1 MPEPLSRRHLLARG
15 TAAGFFVVAG
25 ECLWLTPQE
34 AEARVFEPQI
44 LSPQQCKAL
53 SMLGDAL
60 VPGAAAAGLSAYIDL
75 QLQAG
80 DESLLIGKYLGV
92 DTSAQTGFYR
102 AAADNVML
110 LADESISMHTFA
122 TSMATDAVS
131 GWAGPPASYVLF
143 VLRADA
149 LDVTYGTPEG
159 FEKLGIPYMAQIKPD
174 RPW

>member
-1 MPEPLSRRHLLARG
+1 MPATLSRRHLLSRG

-25 ECLWLTPQE
+25 QCLWLTPRE
-34 AEARVFEPQI
+34 AEARVFEPQV
-44 LSPQQCKAL
+44 LSTEQCKAL

-60 VPGAAAAGLSAYIDL
+60 VPGAADAGLAAYIDL

-92 DTSAQTGFYR
+92 DTSAQTEFYR
-102 AAADNVML
+102 AAADNVMSL
-110 LADESISMHTFA
+110 TDENTSVHTFV
-122 TSMATDAVS
+122 TSMATDSLSEWV
-131 GWAGPPASYVLF
+131 GPPASYVLF

-149 LDVTYGTPEG
+149 LDVTYGTQEG

-174 RPW
+174 KPW